1 MKIATLTVLFVAAAV
16 AAAAAVI
23 PIPAILNNDDT
34 VTIRA
39 TTSDGAEVVQAFQE
53 NQYAEI
59 HGEYITNI
67 EIIPSPVRYNPSPQ
81 VAPTLLMIIS

>member
-1 MKIATLTVLFVAAAV
+1 MKIASLTAFFIAAAV
-16 AAAAAVI
+16 VTAAAVI
-23 PIPAILNNDDT
+23 PIPAIPNNDDT
-34 VTIRA
+34 VIIRA

-67 EIIPSPVRYNPSPQ
+67 EIIPSPVRYNTSPQ
-81 VAPTLLMIIS
+81 VVPTLLTIIS

>member
-16 AAAAAVI
+16 AAVAAVI

-81 VAPTLLMIIS
+81 VVPTLLTIMS

>member
-1 MKIATLTVLFVAAAV
+1 MKIATLTALFVAAAV

-34 VTIRA
+34 VIIRA
-39 TTSDGAEVVQAFQE
+39 TTSDGAEVVQALQE

-81 VAPTLLMIIS
+81 AAPTLLMIIS